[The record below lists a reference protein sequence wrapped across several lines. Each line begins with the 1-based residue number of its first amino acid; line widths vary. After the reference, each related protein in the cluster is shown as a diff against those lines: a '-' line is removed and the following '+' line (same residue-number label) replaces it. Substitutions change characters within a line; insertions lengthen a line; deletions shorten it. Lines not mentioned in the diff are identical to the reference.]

1 MTTARGDRQ
10 LRREAYMLSRPFRF
24 LQASDFH
31 LEQPCYGL
39 TEVPDHLAELLAD
52 ALYRAATRVFD
63 LAISEAVDFVL
74 LAGNLVHPN
83 RAGPRG
89 LAFLREQFARLAERG
104 IVVYWAAGETD
115 CRHQWPP
122 SIDWPRNVHIFPGHR
137 VERLIHSGD
146 GQPVCQIAGLSLD
159 ETTANG
165 AGESP
170 AVFLD
175 EFAAG
180 AVEQLTIAVV
190 PRELEPAALTAHPVR
205 YWALGGGSNFATP
218 LALSNPQR
226 AAHVAGSP
234 QGRCPAQI
242 GPHGCTL
249 VKVDEALQFQLV
261 PLASDVVRWHQ
272 ERIVVAAV
280 TSRDELGHLFHE
292 RLKSLMAAA
301 PDRTLLIHWT
311 ISGEGPLLSEARQT
325 ALATELTS
333 SLRVEYGFRTPAAW
347 SLSIEVEPPALPEAW
362 FEQETLLGEFLR
374 TVRSQEISGAEPLD
388 LRPYLSEKQRAE
400 AGAGWATIAE
410 PAVRSSILRQAALL
424 GSELLRP
431 DDAGAKEL
439 AR

>member
-1 MTTARGDRQ
+1 
-10 LRREAYMLSRPFRF
+10 MLSRPFRF
-24 LQASDFH
+24 LQSSDFH

-52 ALYRAATRVFD
+52 APYRAATRVFD

-89 LAFLREQFARLAERG
+89 LAFLHEQFARLAERG
-104 IVVYWAAGETD
+104 IAVYWAAGETD

-122 SIDWPRNVHIFPGHR
+122 SIDWPRNVHVFSGHR
-137 VERLIHSGD
+137 VERLIHSRD
-146 GQPVCQIAGLSLD
+146 GQPICQIAGLSFD
-159 ETTANG
+159 ESVANG
-165 AGESP
+165 VGGSP

-175 EFAAG
+175 DFAAG
-180 AVEQLTIAVV
+180 ADQPFTIAVV
-190 PRELEPAALTAHPVR
+190 PRELDPTALAAHPVR
-205 YWALGGGSNFATP
+205 YWALASGPNSATS
-218 LALSNPQR
+218 LALLNPSR
-226 AAHVAGSP
+226 LAHTAGSP

-242 GPHGCTL
+242 GMHGCTL
-249 VKVDEALQFQLV
+249 VKVDEASQFQVIL
-261 PLASDVVRWHQ
+261 LACDVVRWHQ
-272 ERIVVAAV
+272 ERIIVAAG
-280 TSRDELGHLFHE
+280 TSRTELDHLFHE
-292 RLKSLMAAA
+292 RLKSLMVAA

-347 SLSIEVEPPALPEAW
+347 TSSIEVEPPALPEAW

-374 TVRSQEISGAEPLD
+374 AVRDREVSRAEPLD
-388 LRPYLSEKQRAE
+388 LRSYLSEKRRAE
-400 AGAGWATIAE
+400 SWAGWATIDE
-410 PAVRSSILRQAALL
+410 PAARSSILRQAEFL
-424 GSELLRP
+424 GSELLHP
-431 DDAGAKEL
+431 DYAGAKEL